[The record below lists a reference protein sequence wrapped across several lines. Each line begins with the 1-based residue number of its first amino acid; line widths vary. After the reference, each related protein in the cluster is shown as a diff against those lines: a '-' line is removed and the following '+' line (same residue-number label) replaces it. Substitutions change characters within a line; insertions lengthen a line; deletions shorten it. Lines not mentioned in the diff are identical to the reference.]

1 MLFNDLK
8 LRARALFKP
17 GKVERE
23 LDDELAFHI
32 ACETQKLVAGGL
44 SAAEARQRAL
54 ARFGSLPLAADQCRD
69 QRRIAFFET
78 LTRDIG
84 FAMRTF
90 RRAPLVAL
98 TVVSTIALGLGVAA
112 VAFTFF
118 NAFFF
123 QVDAVRHPDELFSV
137 ERLERPGSRNEVPF
151 SRSEYEAIRRETHV
165 FTDVAA
171 ARPSFPTRV
180 DGRAAV
186 GMFVSGNFFDVLGVS
201 AARGRTL
208 TESDEESG
216 GAAVVVLSHQGWESC
231 SDSIPP
237 SSDGRSCSMAI
248 RTRLPASCRKV
259 FGGCASRRRTIGLR
273 WRSSINS
280 GRGKRGTGDGSTS
293 SDG

>member
-1 MLFNDLK
+1 MVFNDLK

-137 ERLERPGSRNEVPF
+137 ERLERPGSR
-151 SRSEYEAIRRETHV
+151 RQRLTRRESSPESV
-165 FTDVAA
+165 FSWT
-171 ARPSFPTRV
+171 
-180 DGRAAV
+180 
-186 GMFVSGNFFDVLGVS
+186 
-201 AARGRTL
+201 
-208 TESDEESG
+208 
-216 GAAVVVLSHQGWESC
+216 C
-231 SDSIPP
+231 
-237 SSDGRSCSMAI
+237 
-248 RTRLPASCRKV
+248 
-259 FGGCASRRRTIGLR
+259 
-273 WRSSINS
+273 
-280 GRGKRGTGDGSTS
+280 
-293 SDG
+293 

>member
-1 MLFNDLK
+1 MHLNDLK
-8 LRARALFKP
+8 LRARALFSP
-17 GKVERE
+17 RKVERE
-23 LDDELAFHI
+23 LGDELAFHI
-32 ACETQKLVAGGL
+32 TCETRKLMAGGL

-69 QRRIAFFET
+69 QRGIGSFET
-78 LTRDIG
+78 LTRDLG
-84 FAMRTF
+84 FALRTF
-90 RRAPLVAL
+90 RRAPLVAV

-137 ERLERPGSRNEVPF
+137 ERLERPGSRNEVKF
-151 SRSEYEAIRRETHV
+151 SRSEYEAIRRDTNV

-171 ARPSFPTRV
+171 ARASFPTRV

-208 TESDEESG
+208 TASDEESG
-216 GAAVVVLSHQGWESC
+216 GAAVVVLSHQGWETLLG
-231 SDSIPP
+231 SDPAVI
-237 SSDGRSCSMAI
+237 GRPLVLNGHPYTVARVATCLVAAL
-248 RTRLPASCRKV
+248 LPA
-259 FGGCASRRRTIGLR
+259 RRAAAIDPIATLR
-273 WRSSINS
+273 AE
-280 GRGKRGTGDGSTS
+280 
-293 SDG
+293 